1 MKSFFVPRVYKSSQ
15 GCHYPMVEPSIRKP
29 LPYGSIFACFPENP
43 KVLVRGGPFIF
54 NIWVPSWRRPHPP
67 HWVKNLWCRA
77 SISSPLQD
85 ACLEVRFLLKNPKVC
100 VGGCTKQ
107 HDPGA
112 LWPPPRPP
120 RLGVHFS
127 KNRPKYKRKRC
138 TLQFKIL
145 KPGGSGRA

>member
-1 MKSFFVPRVYKSSQ
+1 M
-15 GCHYPMVEPSIRKP
+15 
-29 LPYGSIFACFPENP
+29 
-43 KVLVRGGPFIF
+43 FIF
-54 NIWVPSWRRPHPP
+54 TIWVPSWLGPHPP

-77 SISSPLQD
+77 SISSPLE

-100 VGGCTKQ
+100 VGGCPKQ

-120 RLGVHFS
+120 RWGGHFS
-127 KNRPKYKRKRC
+127 KNRPIYKRKRC

-145 KPGGSGRA
+145 KPGTKLVRLDVTHHFLKSAQLFSVSCLFPPMPPLPRRGSKFEKNHQKYGEKSGFS